1 MFRSIDHP
9 DRWTSLRRI
18 PSAKVLAPHHWARIL
33 ISINFD
39 RPFALAHS
47 HHHEGR
53 FMNSLQV
60 AGFPFA
66 YTDLTKAW
74 VNFGL
79 PLHNIGAL
87 FEAQRRNAAALTSA
101 NQIVFDGLK
110 TLAQHQA
117 DFVKATMGD
126 YRKLTSDALAG
137 GSTEERAT
145 NQADTARHVYLSS
158 VGHVRELSAIA
169 VKANVTA
176 VAILNARVTEA
187 FDELKA
193 VFTAP
198 VALTDKGNVAS
209 PDDTGEHIAIGEQAA
224 ALVEEVKPEP
234 VVKRPTRKKAAP
246 AGKAARRRT
255 SRK

>member
-1 MFRSIDHP
+1 
-9 DRWTSLRRI
+9 
-18 PSAKVLAPHHWARIL
+18 
-33 ISINFD
+33 
-39 RPFALAHS
+39 
-47 HHHEGR
+47 
-53 FMNSLQV
+53 MNSLQV

-74 VNFGL
+74 LNFGL

-87 FEAQRRNAAALTSA
+87 FEAQRKNAAALTSA

-117 DFVKATMGD
+117 DFVKATMSD
-126 YRKLTSDALAG
+126 YRQLTSDALAG
-137 GSTEERAT
+137 RSTEERAT

-198 VALTDKGNVAS
+198 VSLTDKRNVAS
-209 PDDTGEHIAIGEQAA
+209 TEDTAIGEQA

>member
-1 MFRSIDHP
+1 
-9 DRWTSLRRI
+9 
-18 PSAKVLAPHHWARIL
+18 
-33 ISINFD
+33 
-39 RPFALAHS
+39 
-47 HHHEGR
+47 
-53 FMNSLQV
+53 MNSLQV

-66 YTDLTKAW
+66 YTDPTKAW

-87 FEAQRRNAAALTSA
+87 FETQRKNAAALTSA
-101 NQIVFDGLK
+101 NQIIFDGLK

-117 DFVKATMGD
+117 DFVTATMGD

-137 GSTEERAT
+137 RSTEEEAT
-145 NQADTARHVYLSS
+145 NQADTAQHVYLSS
-158 VGHVRELSAIA
+158 VGHMRELSAIA

-187 FDELKA
+187 FEELKA

-198 VALTDKGNVAS
+198 VALSDKRNVAS
-209 PDDTGEHIAIGEQAA
+209 TEDTGEHIAIDEQPT
-224 ALVEEVKPEP
+224 LVEEVKPEP

>member
-1 MFRSIDHP
+1 
-9 DRWTSLRRI
+9 LI
-18 PSAKVLAPHHWARIL
+18 P
-33 ISINFD
+33 INFD

-87 FEAQRRNAAALTSA
+87 FEAQRKNATALFSV
-101 NQIVFDGLK
+101 NRVVFDGLK

-126 YRKLTSDALAG
+126 YRKVTSDVLAG
-137 GSTEERAT
+137 RSTEERAT

-169 VKANVTA
+169 VKTNVTA
-176 VAILNARVTEA
+176 VEILNARVTEA

-193 VFTAP
+193 AFAAP
-198 VALTDKGNVAS
+198 VGFTDDSSMALTE
-209 PDDTGEHIAIGEQAA
+209 DTAEHIAVGEHPAT
-224 ALVEEVKPEP
+224 VEEVKPEP
-234 VVKRPTRKKAAP
+234 VVKRSTRKKAAP

>member
-1 MFRSIDHP
+1 M
-9 DRWTSLRRI
+9 
-18 PSAKVLAPHHWARIL
+18 PHHWARIL

-39 RPFALAHS
+39 SPLRSRTPIIMKDVL
-47 HHHEGR
+47 
-53 FMNSLQV
+53 MNSLQV

-66 YTDLTKAW
+66 YTDPTKAW

-87 FEAQRRNAAALTSA
+87 FEAHRKNAAALTSA
-101 NQIVFDGLK
+101 SQIVFDGLK

-117 DFVKATMGD
+117 DFVTATMGD

-137 GSTEERAT
+137 RSKEEGAT
-145 NQADTARHVYLSS
+145 NQTGTAQHVYLSS

-198 VALTDKGNVAS
+198 FALSDKRNVAS
-209 PDDTGEHIAIGEQAA
+209 TEDTGEHIAIGEQPT
-224 ALVEEVKPEP
+224 LVEEVKPEP

>member
-1 MFRSIDHP
+1 MKD
-9 DRWTSLRRI
+9 
-18 PSAKVLAPHHWARIL
+18 V
-33 ISINFD
+33 
-39 RPFALAHS
+39 
-47 HHHEGR
+47 

-66 YTDLTKAW
+66 YTGLTKAW

-87 FEAQRRNAAALTSA
+87 FEAHRKNAAALTSA
-101 NQIVFDGLK
+101 NQVVFDGLK

-126 YRKLTSDALAG
+126 YRKLTSDVLAG
-137 GSTEERAT
+137 RSKEEGAT
-145 NQADTARHVYLSS
+145 NQADTAQHVYLSS

-169 VKANVTA
+169 VKTNVTA
-176 VAILNARVTEA
+176 VEILNARVTEA

-193 VFTAP
+193 AFAAP
-198 VALTDKGNVAS
+198 VGLTDERSIAS
-209 PDDTGEHIAIGEQAA
+209 TEDTGEHIAIGEQAVP
-224 ALVEEVKPEP
+224 VEEVKPEP